1 MRTRNPSP
9 DDRSVSE
16 VISFTLIF
24 SLIAA
29 TVVLVYV
36 SGIGGLEASRSAER
50 ITNAERAFDVLDDNI
65 NDIHSE
71 GSPSRATEIKVSD
84 AQMEFGDSVRVTLR
98 VENLY
103 DNRAE
108 TTNLSTV
115 TIDPIVYSAMSGP
128 QLVYSNGGVFRQ
140 DRGGTIR
147 NSDPSLLFTNSGGE
161 RTAILP
167 TIQTRQAGVSST
179 GSQRTILVRTLLAT
193 REVAVAEDDPD
204 TLMNDPDGDGSDE
217 FSDAD
222 LNPDGS
228 DENSDGTLDPE
239 EQEYSVTI
247 RLTTSEER
255 RDVWLDYLNNQIPDS
270 QDVRGTVGDGI
281 ACEAISPTAVE
292 CSLAVENI
300 YSTVTRIDVTY
311 D

>member
-1 MRTRNPSP
+1 
-9 DDRSVSE
+9 

-84 AQMEFGDSVRVTLR
+84 AQMQFGELTTVTVR
-98 VENLY
+98 VENL
-103 DNRAE
+103 NENIAA
-108 TTNLSTV
+108 TTNISRV
-115 TIDPIVYSAMSGP
+115 TSEPIVYSAGSGP
-128 QLVYSNGGVFRQ
+128 ELVYSNGGVFRQ
-140 DRGGTIR
+140 DRSGTVL
-147 NSDPSLLFTNSGGE
+147 NSEPSLLFTDDGGE
-161 RTAILP
+161 RTAIVP
-167 TIQTRQAGVSST
+167 TIQTRQDGVGST
-179 GSQRTILVRTLLAT
+179 GSQQTILVRTLLSA
-193 REVAVAEDDPD
+193 REVTVAEDDPE
-204 TLMNDPDGDGSDE
+204 TLTSNVDPDGNG
-217 FSDAD
+217 
-222 LNPDGS
+222 
-228 DENSDGTLDPE
+228 DPE
-239 EQEYSVTI
+239 YNVTLRI
-247 RLTTSEER
+247 TTAEER
-255 RDVWLDYLNNQIPDS
+255 RDIWLDYLNRNIPSS
-270 QDVRGTVGDGI
+270 QDIRSGTG
-281 ACEAISPTAVE
+281 ACEAIDDTTIE